1 MPTVYYQG
9 EEIEC
14 EEGAV
19 LRDVLKEAGLSVHN
33 GATRTLNC
41 RGLGQCGSCAV
52 QVDGE
57 VSEPGRREKAR
68 LWLPPHHPSH
78 DVRLACQTRVEG
90 DVEVTKGR
98 GLWGQ
103 HV

>member
-1 MPTVYYQG
+1 MPTVSYEG

-19 LRDVLKEAGLSVHN
+19 LRDVLREAGLSVHN
-33 GATRTLNC
+33 GISKTLNC
-41 RGLGQCGSCAV
+41 HGLGQCGSCAV

-57 VSEPGRREKAR
+57 VSEPDRKEKVR
-68 LWLPPHHPSH
+68 LWFPPHHPSH

-90 DVEVTKGR
+90 DVEVTKGD
-98 GLWGQ
+98 GIWGQ
-103 HV
+103 HI

>member
-14 EEGAV
+14 EEGDV

-33 GATRTLNC
+33 GSTRTFNC
-41 RGLGQCGSCAV
+41 HGLGQCGTCAV

-57 VSEPGRREKAR
+57 VSEPSRREEAR

-90 DVEVTKGR
+90 DVEVTKGS

-103 HV
+103 HI